1 MKRILTLALALLV
14 SLGAVNLFAADTEG
28 TKAPDFRLKDLSGK
42 QVKLS
47 EALKNGPI
55 LIDFW
60 ATWCQPCKQA
70 LPHLDKIYIK
80 YKEQGF
86 QMYAISI
93 DNSRSV
99 SKIRPYVKSKK
110 YQFGVLLDTDSK
122 VLKKYRGTTVPHT
135 VLIGTDGMIK
145 KIWMGYHAGEEI
157 EVEAEVAK
165 LFAEESE

>member
-1 MKRILTLALALLV
+1 MKKIITLSLAILI
-14 SLGAVNLFAADTEG
+14 SLSAVNLFAADTEG
-28 TKAPDFRLKDLSGK
+28 TKAPDFTLKDLSGK
-42 QVKLS
+42 TVKLS
-47 EALKNGPI
+47 KALENGPV

-80 YKEQGF
+80 YKDQGF

-110 YQFGVLLDTDSK
+110 YQFGVLLDTDSQI
-122 VLKKYRGTTVPHT
+122 LKKYRGINVPHT

-145 KIWMGYHAGEEI
+145 KVWMGYHTGEEVEI
-157 EVEAEVAK
+157 EAEVAK
-165 LFAEESE
+165 LLSGESE